1 MTESFKMHR
10 PVHQGAQTWLMD
22 IWGQMLPCRGVMGT
36 GRMFSSP
43 PPPSLCLLDASS
55 PPPSVSCDHQKCL
68 QTLPS
73 VTCGG
78 GGGASHPHREP
89 PTQTNLQGTFEH
101 LL

>member
-43 PPPSLCLLDASS
+43 PQPLPTRCQQPTSLPKL
-55 PPPSVSCDHQKCL
+55 
-68 QTLPS
+68 
-73 VTCGG
+73 
-78 GGGASHPHREP
+78 
-89 PTQTNLQGTFEH
+89 
-101 LL
+101 